1 MCCADAGLLPL
12 SVLCAVGGN
21 VIDQDWNDD
30 TEYHRAEG
38 RAWVMVAV
46 ASFCVLVVVGLV
58 VLAVSGVGI
67 FVALVN
73 TLSG

>member
-1 MCCADAGLLPL
+1 M
-12 SVLCAVGGN
+12 
-21 VIDQDWNDD
+21 IDQDWNDD